1 MKSAIIILCLL
12 SAAVLHAAPPGYVWH
27 GKGDQSTRDKDG
39 IYVWFVPGLSPLP
52 GDYKVVGRLRS
63 GHSGTFTLRAVDNFT
78 GAERFSGAVKT
89 SAAYADYEFG
99 TLHYDGSW
107 PIRLVDW
114 NAPGYYI
121 ESVGLIPVNVPSV
134 PEVRGSSADS
144 SDGWIPMYHTKLA
157 ADPNMKKEGRGSL
170 LVTVEP
176 KSNVPWYDVGAMRRL
191 NAAKATMISFWIR
204 FDDTPK
210 PVWIQ
215 LIGGKESAVM
225 RFRPEEFGIV
235 RGEWKL
241 VELPVSSFHF
251 KPERDVATDIH
262 GVAICPETG
271 KEKCVFRIDDLLLE

>member
-1 MKSAIIILCLL
+1 
-12 SAAVLHAAPPGYVWH
+12 
-27 GKGDQSTRDKDG
+27 
-39 IYVWFVPGLSPLP
+39 
-52 GDYKVVGRLRS
+52 
-63 GHSGTFTLRAVDNFT
+63 
-78 GAERFSGAVKT
+78 
-89 SAAYADYEFG
+89 
-99 TLHYDGSW
+99 
-107 PIRLVDW
+107 
-114 NAPGYYI
+114 
-121 ESVGLIPVNVPSV
+121 
-134 PEVRGSSADS
+134 
-144 SDGWIPMYHTKLA
+144 MYHTKLA

-241 VELPVSSFHF
+241 VELPGIVVPLQAGTRCCNGYPRSRNLPGNR
-251 KPERDVATDIH
+251 KREM
-262 GVAICPETG
+262 
-271 KEKCVFRIDDLLLE
+271 RIPD